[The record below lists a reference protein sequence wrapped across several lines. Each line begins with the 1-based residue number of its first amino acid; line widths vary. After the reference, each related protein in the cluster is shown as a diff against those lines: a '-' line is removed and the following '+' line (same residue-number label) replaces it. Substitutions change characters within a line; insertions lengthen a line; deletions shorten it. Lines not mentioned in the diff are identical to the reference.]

1 MQISHEEA
9 HRLIQFHVDGELK
22 TPQRNLLSSHL
33 EECARCQ
40 QYADS
45 VVKMESIL
53 RPMLRRNWSRE
64 PLPLSIGRL
73 MEREKYKVSDRVILA
88 TRIAALAV
96 VFLAFF
102 ATAWNFTSP
111 SRRTPTPLL
120 QSVPIIPTPFTST
133 MTAGTETGFANC
145 TMVSYMIQEN
155 ETLASIASQ
164 FAVPPQQIRQINA
177 MPGESVSTGQVLSIP
192 ICSSTPANPTA
203 SHTTTFT
210 PVLYTITM
218 TPGG

>member
-22 TPQRNLLSSHL
+22 TPQSNLLTSHL
-33 EECARCQ
+33 KECAKCQ
-40 QYADS
+40 QYAATIE
-45 VVKMESIL
+45 KMESAL
-53 RPMLRRNWSRE
+53 RPLLHRNWDRD
-64 PLPLSIGRL
+64 PLPLSISML
-73 MEREKYKVSDRVILA
+73 LEKDKYRASDRIVVA

-102 ATAWNFTSP
+102 ASAWNFTST
-111 SRRTPTPLL
+111 SRQTPTPLL
-120 QSVPIIPTPFTST
+120 QNVPVIPTPFTST
-133 MTAGTETGFANC
+133 MTVGTEIGFENC
-145 TMVSYMIQEN
+145 TVLSYLIQKN
-155 ETLASIASQ
+155 DTLASISSQ
-164 FAVPPQQIRQINA
+164 FAVPAQQIRQINA
-177 MPGESVSTGQVLSIP
+177 MQNDSVNAGQVLSIP

-210 PVLYTITM
+210 PVLYTIAT

>member
-22 TPQRNLLSSHL
+22 TPQSYLLTSHL
-33 EECARCQ
+33 KECAKCQ
-40 QYADS
+40 QYAATIE
-45 VVKMESIL
+45 KMESAL
-53 RPMLRRNWSRE
+53 RPLLHRNWDRE
-64 PLPLSIGRL
+64 PLPLSIGML
-73 MEREKYKVSDRVILA
+73 MERDKFRAFDSILMA

-102 ATAWNFTSP
+102 ASAWNFTST
-111 SRRTPTPLL
+111 SRQTPTPLL
-120 QSVPIIPTPFTST
+120 QNVPVIPTPFTST
-133 MTAGTETGFANC
+133 MTVGTEIGFENC
-145 TMVSYMIQEN
+145 TVLSYLIQKN
-155 ETLASIASQ
+155 DTLASISSQ
-164 FAVPPQQIRQINA
+164 FAVPAQQIRQINA
-177 MPGESVSTGQVLSIP
+177 MQNDSVNAGQVLSIP

-210 PVLYTITM
+210 PVLYTIAT